1 MNVDVAD
8 RPATYPASISATD
21 GAEVELSIVMPC
33 LNEAETL
40 GGCIESAQRA
50 LDENGIRG
58 EVIVADN
65 GSTDGSLE
73 IAARLG
79 VRVVAVAERGYG
91 SALMGGIAAARGRY
105 ILMGDADAS
114 YEFAHVPR
122 FLEELRRGADL
133 VMGNRFGGGIRPGA
147 MPFLHRYL
155 GNPVLSAVGR
165 LFFGVPCGDFHCG
178 LRAFD
183 RTRILALDLRTTGM
197 EFASEMI
204 VKAGLRGL
212 RIREVPT
219 TLAPDGRTRRPH
231 LRTWR
236 DGWRHLRFLLLYSP
250 RWLFLWPGLALIGA
264 GLATSGWLLPGPRRV
279 GGVVFD
285 VHTLLYA
292 AMAMVIGC
300 QAVFFALFTNV
311 FAMNEQ
317 LLPPAPR
324 LEKWLRRPFL
334 ELGLAFGMA
343 LLAIGVAGATYAFAV
358 WRRKGFGP
366 LDVSQ
371 TLRIVIPATTTVTL
385 GLQVMMGSFF
395 LSVLQLRRR

>member
-1 MNVDVAD
+1 MNVELAH
-8 RPATYPASISATD
+8 RPAIHTAPVSAID

-40 GGCIESAQRA
+40 GACIEGAQRA
-50 LDENGIRG
+50 LEENGIRG
-58 EVIVADN
+58 EVIIADN
-65 GSTDGSLE
+65 GSTDGSRE

-79 VRVVAVAERGYG
+79 ARVVGVDERGYG

-114 YEFAHVPR
+114 YDFAHVPR
-122 FLEELRRGADL
+122 FLEALRRGSDL
-133 VMGNRFGGGIRPGA
+133 VMGNRFAGGIRPRA

-165 LFFGVPCGDFHCG
+165 LFFRVPCGDFHCG

-212 RIREVPT
+212 RIQEVPT

-264 GLATSGWLLPGPRRV
+264 GLATSGWLLPGARRV

-292 AMAMVIGC
+292 TMAMVVGC
-300 QAVFFALFTNV
+300 QAVFFALFTKV

-317 LLPPAPR
+317 LLPPDPR

-334 ELGLAFGMA
+334 ELGLAFGMT

-358 WRRKGFGP
+358 WRHKGFGP
-366 LDVSQ
+366 LEVSH
-371 TLRIVIPATTTVTL
+371 TLRVVIPAMTTVTI
-385 GLQVMMGSFF
+385 GLQVVMGSFF
-395 LSVLQLRRR
+395 LSILQLRRR